1 MPQIKPIERYWIRS
15 CSQEGMRGS
24 IQRIEFIWS
33 DSTYLI
39 QSAAR
44 AVPETAEVTVFSRL
58 LS

>member
-1 MPQIKPIERYWIRS
+1 
-15 CSQEGMRGS
+15 MRGS